1 MDTSQQPPAG
11 PRGTDPGTT
20 WGAAPYPV
28 LVADAFG
35 DVVEVNEAAATLFPT
50 AVPGAWLRCVVPAW
64 IADAH
69 ARTGSPAA
77 QTGDAA
83 SGFSASSSASPAH
96 GPVGDRTFEARP
108 TRTDDGD
115 VMWWLVD
122 DTDRRL
128 AEDAL
133 ANERTRTAFLADA
146 SSALLSSLNVERCME
161 VTARLAAEHLADA
174 AVIVAPPRGGK
185 VPLTH
190 CGPDGDVVHRQVR
203 AELEQLP
210 GLTDALRG
218 LPPVPSRW
226 IDPAAVPGW
235 AVPDGFTDPVGSAV
249 VTPLPGHAVPAGAL
263 VLLRSGRRPAFTE
276 SEETLARLFA
286 SRAGASMSAA
296 RLYAEQAA
304 ITTTLMRE
312 LLPPRLHGVHG
323 VEFAGK
329 YLPSGRA
336 DRVGGDFYDVHP
348 GTDEGQESLVVPGD
362 VCGKGLD
369 AAVLT
374 GKVRNTVQAL
384 VPLAGDHQRLLGLL
398 NGALMNSHH
407 TRFVTLALASVVRSG
422 ATVRLRITSAGHPA
436 PLIVR
441 ADGLVETVETRGT
454 LVGAFWDIV
463 STTAQVELAPG
474 ETCLFFTDGITE
486 GRGGPLGDELFGVRR
501 LESALARCAGLPAE
515 AVVEHIQ
522 MLAAQWVGRGA
533 HDDMATVAVTAPHHA
548 HLSAVNGR
556 TPGQVHRVTSP
567 CVRRDGHDGAVS
579 EPARVRLRSAVR
591 AGDERGAAAAVRTP
605 WDPSPA
611 PGRFCPA

>member
-11 PRGTDPGTT
+11 PRGIDSGTT

-28 LVADAFG
+28 LVADPSG
-35 DVVEVNEAAATLFPT
+35 DVVEVNAAAAALFPS

-77 QTGDAA
+77 DPGDAA
-83 SGFSASSSASPAH
+83 SGSPAVEPGDAASGPPTSPVH
-96 GPVGDRTFEARP
+96 GPVGDRTFEAHP

-133 ANERTRTAFLADA
+133 ASERKRTAFLAGA

-174 AVIVAPPRGGK
+174 AVIVAPPRGRK
-185 VPLTH
+185 VPLTY
-190 CGPDGDVVHRQVR
+190 CGPDGDVVHRQVQ
-203 AELEQLP
+203 ADLEQLP
-210 GLTDALRG
+210 GLSDALRG
-218 LPPVPSRW
+218 FPPVPSRW
-226 IDPAAVPGW
+226 IDPAAVPEW
-235 AVPDGFTDPVGSAV
+235 AVPDRFTDPVGSAV
-249 VTPLPGHAVPAGAL
+249 VTPLPGHGVPAGAL
-263 VLLRSGRRPAFTE
+263 VLLRSGRQSAFTE
-276 SEETLARLFA
+276 SEEVFARLFA
-286 SRAGASMSAA
+286 SRAGAAMSAA
-296 RLYAEQAA
+296 RMYAEQAA
-304 ITTTLMRE
+304 ITTTLMRD
-312 LLPPRLHGVHG
+312 LLPPQLHSVHG

-329 YLPSGRA
+329 YLPSGQA

-348 GTDEGQESLVVPGD
+348 GIDEGQESLVVLGD

-384 VPLAGDHQRLLGLL
+384 LPLAEDHQRLLGLL

-422 ATVRLRITSAGHPA
+422 GTVRLRVTSAGHPA

-454 LVGAFWDIV
+454 LVGAFWDIT
-463 STTAQVELAPG
+463 STTVQVELAPG

-486 GRGGPLGDELFGVRR
+486 GRGGPLGNELFGVRR

-522 MLAAQWVGRGA
+522 MLAAQWVGRGG

-548 HLSAVNGR
+548 HLSAVNGH
-556 TPGQVHRVTSP
+556 T
-567 CVRRDGHDGAVS
+567 
-579 EPARVRLRSAVR
+579 
-591 AGDERGAAAAVRTP
+591 RGRYTA
-605 WDPSPA
+605 
-611 PGRFCPA
+611 